1 MSFYTRKSPRIPKY
15 DYSSENYYF
24 ITICTYHR
32 KCLFGAP
39 NVLNDLG
46 QIAKNHILDIDKHYS
61 NVSVDQY
68 VIMPNHVHF
77 ILILQEQG
85 QANAEQ
91 IVGQYKSGV
100 TREVRKRIP
109 NIRLWQRS
117 FHDHVIRNQADYER
131 IWTYIDNNPY
141 RWAED
146 CFYVDQTD
154 QTGW

>member
-1 MSFYTRKSPRIPKY
+1 M
-15 DYSSENYYF
+15 
-24 ITICTYHR
+24 
-32 KCLFGAP
+32 
-39 NVLNDLG
+39 NDLG